1 MAKQDGPAK
10 SRMENTMEQSDFN
23 SFEELSTQI
32 PSREL
37 SILLRVSSSLA
48 STMELSEILQIAIES
63 AADLLGLG
71 TGAIYTLE
79 GNKLTLGATTPP
91 LPPQF
96 PQELRAASLGDHLHI
111 KQAVRAM
118 APVYVY
124 DAREVTLT
132 KSERIAVESR
142 NLISILYFPLLLKN
156 EAIGVFIVGTNDSP
170 RRFTPTEIDL
180 CYMLSFQVSLAI
192 ANSTLYQTAQQAIND
207 ISLAYDATLAGW
219 SRVLDMRD
227 HVTDEHTHRVADLAV
242 ALARKMS
249 IPESEIGH
257 VRRGALL
264 HDIGK
269 MALPDSILQKKE
281 GLTESEWDVMRTHP
295 ERAYE
300 LLSNIEYL
308 APALDIPYC
317 HHERWDGTGYPRKL
331 KGEEIPLVAR
341 LFAIVDA
348 YDAITSD
355 RPYRKSW
362 DRQTALQYIREQ
374 AGKQFCPSAVTAFC
388 ELMNE

>member
-1 MAKQDGPAK
+1 MGQ
-10 SRMENTMEQSDFN
+10 TDFN
-23 SFEELSTQI
+23 GFEELTTQI

-63 AADLLGLG
+63 ATNLLRLG

-79 GNKLTLGATTPP
+79 GKTLLLGATTPP

-96 PQELRAASLGDHLHI
+96 PRELRIASLDDHLHI

-124 DAREVTLT
+124 DAREVTLS
-132 KSERIAVESR
+132 KAERVVVESR
-142 NLISILYFPLLLKN
+142 NLISILYFPLLLKD
-156 EAIGVFIVGTNDSP
+156 ESIGVFIVGTNDTQ
-170 RRFTPTEIDL
+170 RRFSPIEIDL

-192 ANSTLYQTAQQAIND
+192 ANSKLYQKAQDAIIE
-207 ISLAYDATLAGW
+207 ISQAYDDTLAGW
-219 SRVLDMRD
+219 SHVSDLRD
-227 HVTDEHTHRVADLAV
+227 HVTEQHTHRAADLAV
-242 ALARKMS
+242 ALARKMGF
-249 IPESEIGH
+249 SEADIGH

-269 MALPDSILQKKE
+269 MALPDSILQKRE
-281 GLTESEWDVMRTHP
+281 GLTEDEWKIMRTHP

-300 LLSNIEYL
+300 LLSSIEYL

-317 HHERWDGTGYPRKL
+317 HHERWDGNGYPRGL
-331 KGEEIPLVAR
+331 KEEEIPLAAR
-341 LFAIVDA
+341 LFTVVDT

-355 RPYRKSW
+355 RPYRNAWNKES
-362 DRQTALQYIREQ
+362 AIQYIREQ
-374 AGKQFCPSAVTAFC
+374 AGKRFCPHTVKVFC
-388 ELMNE
+388 EMMGE

>member
-1 MAKQDGPAK
+1 MAQTEFDAYEELTTRIPT
-10 SRMENTMEQSDFN
+10 R
-23 SFEELSTQI
+23 ELST
-32 PSREL
+32 
-37 SILLRVSSSLA
+37 LLRVSSSLA
-48 STMELSEILQIAIES
+48 STMDLSEILQIAIES
-63 AADLLGLG
+63 AADLLRLG

-79 GNKLTLGATTPP
+79 EKTLILGATTPP

-96 PQELRAASLGDHLHI
+96 PQELRLAHLDDHIHI
-111 KQAVRAM
+111 KQAVMAM
-118 APVYVY
+118 APVYIH
-124 DAREVTLT
+124 DAREATLT
-132 KSERIAVESR
+132 EAERVVVETR
-142 NLISILYFPLLLKN
+142 KLISILYFPLLLKE
-156 EAIGVFIVGTNDSP
+156 EAIGVFIVGTNEAP
-170 RRFTPTEIDL
+170 RKFTPTEIDL

-192 ANSTLYQTAQQAIND
+192 ANSRLYQKSQEAVAE
-207 ISLAYDATLAGW
+207 ISQAYDATLVGW

-242 ALARKMS
+242 ALARKVGV
-249 IPESEIGH
+249 PEADIGH

-281 GLTESEWDVMRTHP
+281 SLTEDEWKAMRTHP
-295 ERAYE
+295 EKAYE
-300 LLSNIEYL
+300 LLSHIEYL

-331 KGEEIPLVAR
+331 QGEEIPLVAR
-341 LFAIVDA
+341 LFAVVDT

-362 DRQTALQYIREQ
+362 DRQTALLYIREQ
-374 AGKQFCPSAVTAFC
+374 AGKHFCPRAVKAFY
-388 ELMNE
+388 EMMGE